1 MEAIDGASGVIT
13 TLLIE
18 GIKWIVR
25 KIAGKPDYD
34 LPTLFYTI
42 SIPVINAL
50 MPFLFFWLGFKTTD
64 PIVSM
69 TLPDV
74 GRYIL
79 LVAFS
84 SFVSVAGYQQV
95 VSPLKEYSRKL
106 KALE

>member
-1 MEAIDGASGVIT
+1 MEAIDGATGVVT

-18 GIKWIVR
+18 FIKWVVR
-25 KIAGKPDYD
+25 KITGKPDFD

-42 SIPVINAL
+42 AIPVINAL
-50 MPFLFFWLGFKTTD
+50 VPFLFFWLGFKTTD

-69 TLPDV
+69 ALPDV

-84 SFVSVAGYQQV
+84 SFVSVVGYQQGV
-95 VSPLKEYSRKL
+95 KPLKEYERKL
-106 KALE
+106 KALQ